1 MWQTM
6 QNSHLTHELKKPCS
20 YNGVKSLVS
29 LRGEELVLVLNADT
43 KRECNTKI
51 CKITLISVNATSILM
66 QVCAIRTE

>member
-1 MWQTM
+1 M
-6 QNSHLTHELKKPCS
+6 
-20 YNGVKSLVS
+20 KSLVS

-66 QVCAIRTE
+66 QVSAIRTE